1 MTITKIG
8 ALGILYPFFCVL
20 IFTILN
26 FSFNSLIAV
35 SRICITAKILKE
47 VFMKKYITPSIK
59 VVSYEMFDILTGSNV
74 NFNVGWINPLKL
86 G

>member
-1 MTITKIG
+1 
-8 ALGILYPFFCVL
+8 
-20 IFTILN
+20 
-26 FSFNSLIAV
+26 
-35 SRICITAKILKE
+35 
-47 VFMKKYITPSIK
+47 MKKYITPSIK